1 MIVASLDRKRRG
13 AQFWGEAES
22 RSEAFSIRRLGGS
35 RWCLRRALD
44 MRLAM
49 EFEWSFFRLLFGGE
63 ALTQTLP
70 RHRRREV
77 NTTSYLADYLTRSV
91 RRTSGLVLVVYSET
105 ISYHPG
111 SWNHLAPSKRTQ
123 KFARAQRSCTFL
135 CTCDRPISIVE
146 GRMEFAAPLGAHL
159 AIPGRVSGTP
169 AKSPLDGDARDL
181 RVVSVHPRKI

>member
-1 MIVASLDRKRRG
+1 MV
-13 AQFWGEAES
+13 F
-22 RSEAFSIRRLGGS
+22 FSPFVR
-35 RWCLRRALD
+35 
-44 MRLAM
+44 
-49 EFEWSFFRLLFGGE
+49 GE
-63 ALTQTLP
+63 ALMPTLP

-123 KFARAQRSCTFL
+123 KFARAQRSCTFS

-169 AKSPLDGDARDL
+169 AKSPLWRCEGPSRGFGTSAKNMKVL
-181 RVVSVHPRKI
+181 GF